1 MAIEPFIPSSVPARR
16 NGERFVQMRAQLED
30 LQRQMATG
38 RKADSFADLG
48 VSRRISLDSRA
59 KISALE
65 GWNKTIEQ
73 GELRISVMTR
83 SLEGFAKEALD
94 GKSDAR
100 PGAYVPSANGQV
112 PGQILARN
120 RLAQSLDMLN
130 AEVDG
135 RYLFSGRTHDVKP
148 VERLETILDGDG
160 AGRVGATQMMNERR
174 LADAGVADMGRLVSG
189 VAGTTVSLAREGA
202 NPPYGFTIR
211 GAASQTPNVA
221 ATFVAGPPASM
232 SFNVLANPEPGSRVS
247 LQLDLPDG
255 TTQTITLEARGVNVG
270 GPPETGFAIGA
281 TPADTALNLRAS
293 LDAAIQRETRT
304 SLHSA
309 SAMIGARAFFAG
321 SASNPPLRVPGPG
334 FATAV
339 APPAPAAPNTTVIWY
354 RGDDDPAV
362 SARNTGPLQIAE
374 GQVVAAGAR
383 ANEEAF
389 REGLAAF
396 AAFATVNLNSSDPNS
411 RDRYEALAE
420 RVRVALA
427 FPTTQSPRD
436 ITVEIGAAEVAMKSA
451 RERHRTSLNVLE
463 TVRAGVEDAK
473 DEEVASALL
482 ALQTRLQASYQTTS
496 ILTRL
501 TLVNYLG

>member
-1 MAIEPFIPSSVPARR
+1 MGIESLKPSSVSARR
-16 NGERFVQMRAQLED
+16 NGERFVQMRTQLED

-48 VSRRISLDSRA
+48 TSRRISLDSRA
-59 KISALE
+59 KIGALT
-65 GWNKTIEQ
+65 GWTKAIEQ
-73 GELRISVMTR
+73 GDLRISVMTR
-83 SLEGFAKEALD
+83 TLEGFAKEALD
-94 GKSDAR
+94 GKSEAR
-100 PGAYVPSANGQV
+100 PGAYVASANGEV

-120 RLAQSLDMLN
+120 RLAQTIDMLN

-148 VERLETILDGDG
+148 VERMETILNGDG
-160 AGRVGATQMMNERR
+160 AGRAGVRQLIDERR
-174 LADAGVADMGRLVSG
+174 QADAGVGDMGRLVSS
-189 VAGTTVSLAREGA
+189 VAGTTVTLAREAA

-211 GAASQTPNVA
+211 GAASQTPNIA
-221 ATFVAGPPASM
+221 ATFTAGPPASM
-232 SFNVLANPEPGSRVS
+232 AFDVLANPLPGATVS
-247 LQLDLPDG
+247 LSLNLPDG
-255 TTQTITLEARGVNVG
+255 TIQSITLEARTNTVG
-270 GPPETGFAIGA
+270 GPAETGFAIGA
-281 TPADTALNLRAS
+281 TPADTAINLRAS
-293 LDAAIQRETRT
+293 VEAAVRKETRT

-309 SAMIGARAFFAG
+309 SAMIGARDFFAG
-321 SASNPPLRVPGPG
+321 SNGNPPLRVPGPG

-354 RGDDDPAV
+354 RGDDDATIQ
-362 SARNTGPLQIAE
+362 ARNTAPLQIAE
-374 GQVVAAGAR
+374 GQVVATGAR

-396 AAFATVNLNSSDPNS
+396 AAFATVDLAAADPNA

-436 ITVEIGAAEVAMKSA
+436 ITVEIGAAQVAMKAA
-451 RERHRTSLNVLE
+451 RERHQTSLNILE
-463 TVRAGVEDAK
+463 TVRAGVEDAN
-473 DEEVASALL
+473 DEEVATALL

-496 ILTRL
+496 ILSRL
-501 TLVNYLG
+501 SLVNYLS